1 MIIDDSVYLVYDT
14 TFNLEDYYV
23 SPIVFKHILF
33 DETPLVLLVFLI
45 HERKQAKCHDLLFK
59 FLKEKI
65 PRIDKKQVPFVVDQK
80 PGLKKTIQNN
90 FPNCPVMFC

>member
-1 MIIDDSVYLVYDT
+1 MSFFFCV
-14 TFNLEDYYV
+14 YV
-23 SPIVFKHILF
+23 SCLGDFYVSLIVFKHILF

-65 PRIDKKQVPFVVDQK
+65 PRIDKKQVPVVVDQELMNVCIVNDASCG
-80 PGLKKTIQNN
+80 PYD
-90 FPNCPVMFC
+90 